1 MKIAIIGSGISGLT
15 AAYLLNRKHDVTIFE
30 ANDYIGGHTHTHKVN
45 IDGKK
50 YSVDTGF
57 IVYNERTYPNFIKLL
72 DLLNVE
78 RQLSTMGFSVKSISK
93 DYEYAGESLNSLF
106 AKRSNIFRFGFLRML
121 YEMYHFGKKADS
133 SGIGLDASVTLGD
146 YLKKEK
152 YSGEFINY
160 FIIPMGA
167 AIWSTPANKVLNMP
181 AYFFI
186 KFFYNHGMLEVIN
199 RPNWWVI
206 KNGSSEYIK
215 KIIRGFENKINLSTP
230 VKTVARKN
238 EGIEI
243 QLAKKDE
250 TLKFDSVIFATHSD
264 QALEMLENPTDTEKD
279 ILSSIPYQKNEVLLH
294 TDSSVLP
301 RRKLSWA
308 SWNYQLDSDPAL
320 PVVLT
325 YNMNILQSINC
336 KETLCVTLNDH
347 NSVDETKILKKIT
360 YHHPLFNGKS
370 IEAQKRKSEISGVNN
385 THYCGAY
392 WRNGFHEDGVV
403 SALDVCIDF
412 GEQI

>member
-30 ANDYIGGHTHTHKVN
+30 ANDYVGGHTHTHKIN
-45 IDGKK
+45 IGGKN

-78 RQLSTMGFSVKSISK
+78 RQLSTMGFSVKSVSQ
-93 DYEYAGESLNSLF
+93 DYEYAGESLNSFF

-121 YEMYHFGKKADS
+121 YEMYYFGKKVDS
-133 SGIGLDASVTLGD
+133 IYQELNVSTTLGD
-146 YLKKEK
+146 YLSDEK
-152 YSGEFINY
+152 YSSEFINY

-167 AIWSTPANKVLNMP
+167 AIWSTPANKVLDMP

-215 KIIRGFENKINLSTP
+215 KIIKGFEKKIYLSTQ
-230 VKTVARKN
+230 VKKVSRNAA
-238 EGIEI
+238 GIEI
-243 QLAKKDE
+243 SVTGKDQALE
-250 TLKFDSVIFATHSD
+250 FDSVVFAIHSD
-264 QALEMLENPTDTEKD
+264 QALKILNDPTNAEKD
-279 ILSSIPYQKNEVLLH
+279 ILSSIPFQKNEVLLH

-301 RRKLSWA
+301 KRKLAWA
-308 SWNYQLDSDPAL
+308 SWNYQLDSDPDL

-336 KETLCVTLNDH
+336 KETLCVTLNDY
-347 NSVDETKILKKIT
+347 NSVDKSKVLKKIT
-360 YHHPLFNGKS
+360 YQHPIFTVAG
-370 IEAQKRKSEISGVNN
+370 IDAQKRKSEISGVNN

-403 SALDVCIDF
+403 SAIDVCKDF
-412 GEQI
+412 GEQL

>member
-186 KFFYNHGMLEVIN
+186 KFFYNHGMLETIN

-243 QLAKKDE
+243 QLAKKEE

-347 NSVDETKILKKIT
+347 NSIDETKILKKIT
-360 YHHPLFNGKS
+360 YHHPLFNVKS

-403 SALDVCIDF
+403 SALDVCKDF

>member
-30 ANDYIGGHTHTHKVN
+30 ANDYVGGHTHTHKIN
-45 IDGKK
+45 IGGKN

-78 RQLSTMGFSVKSISK
+78 RQLSTMGFSVKSVSQ
-93 DYEYAGESLNSLF
+93 DYEYAGESLNSFF

-121 YEMYHFGKKADS
+121 YEMYYFGKKVDS
-133 SGIGLDASVTLGD
+133 IYQELNVSTTLGD
-146 YLKKEK
+146 YLSDEK
-152 YSGEFINY
+152 YSSEFINY

-167 AIWSTPANKVLNMP
+167 AIWSTPANKVLDMP

-215 KIIRGFENKINLSTP
+215 KIIKGFEKKIYLSTQ
-230 VKTVARKN
+230 VKKVSRNAA
-238 EGIEI
+238 GIEI
-243 QLAKKDE
+243 SVTGKDQALE
-250 TLKFDSVIFATHSD
+250 FDSVVFAIHSD
-264 QALEMLENPTDTEKD
+264 QALKILNDPTNAEKD

-301 RRKLSWA
+301 KRKLAWA
-308 SWNYQLDSDPAL
+308 SWNYQLDSDPDL

-336 KETLCVTLNDH
+336 KETLCVTLNDY
-347 NSVDETKILKKIT
+347 NSVDKSKVLKKIT
-360 YHHPLFNGKS
+360 YEHPIFTVAG
-370 IEAQKRKSEISGVNN
+370 IDAQKRKSEISGVNN

-403 SALDVCIDF
+403 SALDVCKDF
-412 GEQI
+412 GEQL

>member
-133 SGIGLDASVTLGD
+133 SGIELDASVTLGD

-186 KFFYNHGMLEVIN
+186 KFFYNHGMLETIN

-243 QLAKKDE
+243 QLAKKEE

-403 SALDVCIDF
+403 SALDVCKDF

>member
-186 KFFYNHGMLEVIN
+186 KFFYNHGMLETIN

-243 QLAKKDE
+243 QLAKKEE

-294 TDSSVLP
+294 TDISVLP

-360 YHHPLFNGKS
+360 YHHPLFNVKS
-370 IEAQKRKSEISGVNN
+370 IESQKRKSEISGVNN

-403 SALDVCIDF
+403 SALDVCKDF

>member
-186 KFFYNHGMLEVIN
+186 KFFYNHGMLETIN

-243 QLAKKDE
+243 QLAKKEE

-360 YHHPLFNGKS
+360 YHHPLFNVKS

-403 SALDVCIDF
+403 SALDVCKDL

>member
-15 AAYLLNRKHDVTIFE
+15 VAYLLNRKHDVTIFE

-186 KFFYNHGMLEVIN
+186 KFFYNHGMLETIN

-230 VKTVARKN
+230 VKTVARKKK
-238 EGIEI
+238 GIEI
-243 QLAKKDE
+243 QLAKKEE

-347 NSVDETKILKKIT
+347 NSVDKTKILKKIT
-360 YHHPLFNGKS
+360 YHHPLFNVKS

-403 SALDVCIDF
+403 SALDVCKDF